1 MTIYKTLFILSVLL
15 HCYTTTL
22 YAQALPATDI
32 FLIQVVPGK
41 GDLTLGDI
49 KNITHRDGYD
59 NQPSFL
65 ADGKHILY
73 TSIREDNQ
81 ADIYQYSIENDTT
94 TRLTN
99 TTESEYSPTVMHDGT
114 HFSVVRVE
122 KDSTQRLWKFNLDG
136 TNPQLVLKGIK
147 PVGYHCWLDSQWVAL
162 FVLGDPNLLVL
173 TDIRNE
179 KPITIANNIGRAL
192 HPVPGANGMS
202 FVEKLTDSTWYIK
215 AFDFETKYSAMII
228 RTLPDKEDFAWL
240 PDGTLLMGSGST
252 LYKFNVQSDTAWQ
265 KLADFSEQGIT
276 SITRIA
282 VSPDG
287 SSIAIVA
294 IPEKK
299 Q

>member
-1 MTIYKTLFILSVLL
+1 MNKLLLLLIITYQLLSCSATIF
-15 HCYTTTL
+15 
-22 YAQALPATDI
+22 AQALPSTDI
-32 FLIQVVPGK
+32 YLIPVIPGK
-41 GDLTLGDI
+41 GELALGQP

-65 ADGKHILY
+65 ADGKNILY
-73 TSIREDNQ
+73 TSIREDAQ
-81 ADIYQYSIENDTT
+81 ADIYRYDIEKDTSV
-94 TRLTN
+94 RVTN
-99 TTESEYSPTVMHDGT
+99 TPESEYSATLMPDGT

-122 KDSTQRLWKFNLDG
+122 KDTTQRLWKFNLDG
-136 TNPQLVLKGIK
+136 TNPELVLKSIK

-162 FVLGDPNLLVL
+162 FILGEPNFLVL
-173 TDIRNE
+173 TDIRTE
-179 KPITIANNIGRAL
+179 KPITVANNIGRSL
-192 HPVPGANGMS
+192 HTVPGANGMS

-240 PDGTLLMGSGST
+240 PDGTILMADGST
-252 LYKFNVQSDTAWQ
+252 LFKFNVQSDTSWTQ
-265 KLADFSEQGIT
+265 LTDFSNDGIT

-287 SSIAIVA
+287 SNIAIVG

-299 Q
+299 